1 MNDTTIQVPARLLG
15 LVMMARLLQRLDTS
29 REPVDARQYHD
40 VVRRLQDLL
49 RTTPVDDALKA
60 VLNAYPAAGE
70 VYENLRY
77 EHAGLC
83 LQPLERSMGTELQA
97 REVLRRVARM
107 R

>member
-29 REPVDARQYHD
+29 REPVDARQYRD

-49 RTTPVDDALKA
+49 RTAPADDALRA
-60 VLNAYPAAGE
+60 VLSAYPAAGE

-83 LQPLERSMGTELQA
+83 LQPLERSLGTELQA
-97 REVLRRVARM
+97 REALRRAARA
-107 R
+107 